1 MKNFHSI
8 CAREPKQ
15 RTESTRPHILP
26 IYPTSAYD
34 FASLEQGMAIFQ
46 GKEEGHIYGRF
57 ANPTVD
63 VVAQKI
69 ADLETHGTSITA
81 KGYFLSSGMA
91 AISTLVLSQLK
102 TGDAILTQGN
112 IYGGTTALFKNM
124 FEPMGISTIFVD
136 LKNLNSVET
145 VLSENKNI
153 RLLYFETPSNPN
165 LDCVDMR
172 QLVAVAKKYDV
183 LTVIDNTFCTPF
195 IQQPL
200 KYGVDVVIHSTTKF
214 LNGHGN
220 SIAGALVSAD
230 EEVLD
235 KFFGMMKI
243 NGTTGNPWDAW
254 LLHNGMKTL
263 ALRMTQHSNN
273 ALYIAQKLEEHAN
286 VAKVNYVG
294 LKSHPDHKIAMQ
306 QMRMGGGILSFE
318 MKGKNHDMKLEAGKR
333 FVNAL
338 KHCTLAPTLGDPD
351 TLIMH
356 PASMSHSSISRELR
370 LANGIGDGLIRVSVG
385 LEDAVDIWADVV
397 QALEKV

>member
-8 CAREPKQ
+8 CAREPET

-34 FASLEQGMAIFQ
+34 FANLEQGMAIFQ
-46 GKEEGHIYGRF
+46 GKEKGHIYGRF

-69 ADLETHGTSITA
+69 ADLETHGTDIA
-81 KGYFLSSGMA
+81 ARGYFLSSGMA

-124 FEPMGISTIFVD
+124 FEPMGIDTIFV
-136 LKNLNSVET
+136 NLQDKAALEAT
-145 VLSENKNI
+145 LSAHDNI
-153 RLLYFETPSNPN
+153 KMLYFETPSNPN
-165 LDCVDMR
+165 LDCVNMEE
-172 QLVAVAKKYDV
+172 LVAIAQKHQV

-220 SIAGALVSAD
+220 SIAGAMVSANP
-230 EEVLD
+230 EVLD

-263 ALRMTQHSNN
+263 ALRMTQHSKN
-273 ALYIAQKLEEHAN
+273 AQFIAEQLEQHPKIN
-286 VAKVNYVG
+286 RVNYVG
-294 LKSHPDHKIAMQ
+294 LKSHPDHQIAMQ

-318 MKGKNHDMKLEAGKR
+318 INGNSHEARLTAGKK

-338 KHCTLAPTLGDPD
+338 IHCKLAPTLGDPD

-370 LANGIGDGLIRVSVG
+370 LANGIGDGLIRISVG
-385 LEDAVDIWADVV
+385 LEDAADIWADVA
-397 QALEKV
+397 QALSS